1 MTGEKRAL
9 VVGLA
14 KSGIPAVKALNQL
27 GYKVDLNDL
36 KSAEAFDSILP
47 TLAGCYRNTLFGGHP
62 KVEEITNYDLIL
74 VSPGVPMDLPYITA
88 AKSAGIEIIG
98 ELELGFR
105 LAEGKFFAI
114 TGTNGKTTTT
124 ALTGEI
130 FKAASKHAI
139 VAGNIGQSVVE
150 LASTS
155 TDETCW
161 ITEVS
166 SFQLESIHAFHPS
179 VSAILNVT
187 PDHLNRHKTMENYID
202 AKCRIFENAAAG
214 DVVLLNADNPETL
227 ALKERA
233 AKTGARVT
241 LFSRKAEVEDGVF
254 CDSVS
259 GDLILVDAKYGIRER
274 IVHKS
279 EIFIPGS
286 HNLENA
292 LAAAGI
298 AYFAGLRPE
307 VIATVLKSF
316 QGVEHRIEFVREVNN
331 VYYYNDSKGT
341 NPDASIKA
349 VEAMTRPTVLIAG
362 GMDKGSTFDELIEAF
377 GGRII
382 KLIVLG
388 ETAALIEETAQK
400 LGFENVSRVATMD
413 EAVVLAEAC
422 APEGGAVLLS
432 PACASWD
439 MYENFERRGEHF
451 KRCVIEL
458 R

>member
-14 KSGIPAVKALNQL
+14 KSGIPAVKALNQI
-27 GYKVDLNDL
+27 GYAVDLNDL
-36 KSAEAFDSILP
+36 KTAEAFENIMP
-47 TLAGCYRNTLFGGHP
+47 TLAGCYRNTLFGSHP
-62 KVEEITNYDLIL
+62 EIEKITSYDLIL
-74 VSPGVPMDLPYITA
+74 VSPGVPMDLPFITA

-130 FKAASKHAI
+130 FKAAGRHTI

-150 LASTS
+150 LAPNSTN
-155 TDETCW
+155 ETCW

-166 SFQLESIHAFHPS
+166 SFQLETIHAFHPS
-179 VSAILNVT
+179 VSALLNVT

-202 AKCRIFENAAAG
+202 AKCRIFENAKTE
-214 DVVLLNADNPETL
+214 DVILLNADNPETL
-227 ALKERA
+227 ALTERA
-233 AKTGARVT
+233 AKTGARVV
-241 LFSRKAEVEDGVF
+241 LFSRKEEVEDGVY
-254 CDSVS
+254 CDPAS
-259 GDLILVDAKYGIRER
+259 GDLILADAKRGLREKV
-274 IVHKS
+274 VHHS

-298 AYFAGLRPE
+298 AYFAGIQSE
-307 VIATVLKSF
+307 VIAAVLKSF
-316 QGVEHRIEFVREVNN
+316 QGVEHRIEFVREVNT

-377 GGRII
+377 GGRIV

-388 ETAALIEETAQK
+388 ETAAFIEETAQK
-400 LGFENVSRVATMD
+400 LGFHEVERVATMD
-413 EAVVLAEAC
+413 EAVILAAAC

-439 MYENFERRGEHF
+439 MYENFEKRGEHF
-451 KRCVIEL
+451 KRCVNEL

>member
-1 MTGEKRAL
+1 MSGEKRAL

-14 KSGIPAVKALNQL
+14 KSGIPAVKALYQL
-27 GYKVDLNDL
+27 GYAVDLNDL
-36 KSAEAFDSILP
+36 KSAEAFEEILP
-47 TLAGCYRNTLFGGHP
+47 TLAGCYRDTLFGVHP
-62 KVEEITNYDLIL
+62 DIEKITSYELIL
-74 VSPGVPMDLPYITA
+74 VSPGVPMDLPFIEA
-88 AKSAGIEIIG
+88 AKAGGVEIIG
-98 ELELGFR
+98 ELELGYR
-105 LAEGKFFAI
+105 LAAGKFFAI

-130 FKAASKHAI
+130 FKSAGRHAI

-150 LASTS
+150 LASDS

-166 SFQLESIHAFHPS
+166 SFQLESVHRFHPS
-179 VSAILNVT
+179 ISAILNVT

-202 AKCRIFENAAAG
+202 AKCRIFENAKAD
-214 DVVLLNADNPETL
+214 DVILLNADNHETF

-233 AKTGARVT
+233 AQTGARVIF
-241 LFSRKAEVEDGVF
+241 FSRKTEVEDGVY
-254 CDSVS
+254 CDPIS
-259 GDLILVDAKYGIRER
+259 GDLILSDAKRGIRER
-274 IVHKS
+274 ILHQS

-292 LAAAGI
+292 LAATGI
-298 AYFAGLRPE
+298 AYFAGIRPE
-307 VIATVLKSF
+307 VIASALKSF

-377 GGRII
+377 GGRIN

-388 ETAALIEETAQK
+388 ETAAFIEKTA
-400 LGFENVSRVATMD
+400 LRHGFNDVERVSGMD
-413 EAVVLAEAC
+413 EAVILAAAS

-439 MYENFERRGEHF
+439 MYENYERRGEHF
-451 KRCVIEL
+451 KRCVNEL

>member
-1 MTGEKRAL
+1 MTEVKRAL

-14 KSGIPAVKALNQL
+14 MSGIPAVKALNQL
-27 GYKVDLNDL
+27 GYAVDLNDL
-36 KSAEAFDSILP
+36 KTSEAFENILP
-47 TLAGCYRNTLFGGHP
+47 TLAGCYRDTLFGRHP
-62 KVEEITNYDLIL
+62 EIEKISGYDLIL
-74 VSPGVPMDLPYITA
+74 VSPGVPMDLPFIAA
-88 AKSAGIEIIG
+88 AKSAGVEIIG

-105 LAEGKFFAI
+105 LSKGKFFAI

-130 FKAASKHAI
+130 FKAAGRHAI

-150 LASTS
+150 LASIS
-155 TDETCW
+155 TGDTNW

-166 SFQLESIHAFHPS
+166 SFQLETVQAFHPS
-179 VSAILNVT
+179 ISAILNVT
-187 PDHLNRHKTMENYID
+187 PDHLNRHKTMENYTD
-202 AKCRIFENAAAG
+202 AKCRIFKNADAD
-214 DVVLLNADNPETL
+214 DVVLLNADNPETF
-227 ALKERA
+227 ALMERA
-233 AKTGARVT
+233 AKTGARVA
-241 LFSRKAEVEDGVF
+241 LFSRKAEVEDGVY
-254 CDSVS
+254 CDPAS
-259 GDLILVDAKYGIRER
+259 GELILVDARRGLRDR
-274 IVHKS
+274 LMNHR

-298 AYFAGLRPE
+298 AYFAGIQPE
-307 VIATVLKSF
+307 VIASSLKSF
-316 QGVEHRIEFVREVNN
+316 QGVEHRIEFVREINS

-341 NPDASIKA
+341 NPDAAIKA

-400 LGFENVSRVATMD
+400 LGFNNVARVATMD
-413 EAVVLAEAC
+413 EAVVLAAAC
-422 APEGGAVLLS
+422 VPEGGAVLLS

-451 KRCVIEL
+451 KRCVNEL

>member
-1 MTGEKRAL
+1 MTEEKRAL

-14 KSGIPAVKALNQL
+14 KSGIPAVKALNQS
-27 GYKVDLNDL
+27 GYAVDLNDL
-36 KSAEAFDSILP
+36 KTSEAFENILP
-47 TLAGCYRNTLFGGHP
+47 TLAGCYRDTLFGRHP
-62 KVEEITNYDLIL
+62 EIEKISCYDLIL
-74 VSPGVPMDLPYITA
+74 VSPGVPMDLPFIAA

-105 LAEGKFFAI
+105 LAKGKFFAI

-130 FKAASKHAI
+130 FKAAGRHAI

-150 LASTS
+150 LASIS
-155 TDETCW
+155 TDETNW

-166 SFQLESIHAFHPS
+166 SFQLETVQAFHPS
-179 VSAILNVT
+179 ISAILNVT
-187 PDHLNRHKTMENYID
+187 PDHLNRHKTMENYTD
-202 AKCRIFENAAAG
+202 AKCRIFENAGAD
-214 DVVLLNADNPETL
+214 DVVLLNADNPETF
-227 ALKERA
+227 ALMERA

-241 LFSRKAEVEDGVF
+241 LFSRKAEVEDGVY
-254 CDSVS
+254 CDPAS
-259 GDLILVDAKYGIRER
+259 GEIILADAKQGLKER
-274 IVHKS
+274 LMDHR

-298 AYFAGLRPE
+298 AYFAGIKPE
-307 VIATVLKSF
+307 VIASVLKSF
-316 QGVEHRIEFVREVNN
+316 QGVEHRIEFVREINS

-388 ETAALIEETAQK
+388 ETAAFIEETAQR
-400 LGFENVSRVATMD
+400 LGFDNVARAATMD
-413 EAVVLAEAC
+413 EAVVLAAAC
-422 APEGGAVLLS
+422 VPEGGAVLLS

-451 KRCVIEL
+451 KRCVNEL

>member
-1 MTGEKRAL
+1 MTGVKSAL

-27 GYKVDLNDL
+27 GYEVDLNDL
-36 KSAEAFDSILP
+36 KTMESLEAIMP
-47 TLAGCYRNTLFGGHP
+47 TLDGCYRDTIFGRHLEI
-62 KVEEITNYDLIL
+62 EEITRYQLVL
-74 VSPGVPMDLPYITA
+74 VSPGVPMDLPFLEA
-88 AKSAGIEIIG
+88 AKSADIEIIG
-98 ELELGFR
+98 ELELGYR
-105 LAEGKFFAI
+105 LAKGQFFAI

-130 FKAASKHAI
+130 FKAAGRHAI

-155 TDETCW
+155 TAETCW

-166 SFQLESIHAFHPS
+166 SFQLESIHSFHPFI
-179 VSAILNVT
+179 SAVLNVT
-187 PDHLNRHKTMENYID
+187 PDHLNRHKTMENYIE
-202 AKCRIFENAAAG
+202 AKCRIFENAAHD
-214 DVVLLNADNPETL
+214 DVVILNADSPEALT
-227 ALKERA
+227 LKERA
-233 AKTGARVT
+233 GKNGARVV
-241 LFSRKAEVEDGVF
+241 LFSRKAPVEDGIY
-254 CDSVS
+254 CDPHS
-259 GDLILVDAKYGIRER
+259 GELYLMDARLNLKVR
-274 IVHKS
+274 ITHQS

-292 LAAAGI
+292 LAAAAI
-298 AYFAGLRPE
+298 AYFAGIQTE
-307 VIATVLKSF
+307 VIASVLKSF
-316 QGVEHRIEFVREVNN
+316 QGVEHRIEFVRNVND

-362 GMDKGSTFDELIEAF
+362 GMDKGSVFDELIEAF
-377 GGRII
+377 DSRIV

-388 ETAALIEETAQK
+388 ETAAFIDETARK
-400 LGFENVSRVATMD
+400 LGFDKVERVATMD
-413 EAVVLAEAC
+413 EAVIRAAAC
-422 APEGGAVLLS
+422 APSGGAVLLS

-439 MYENFERRGEHF
+439 MYENFEKRGEHF
-451 KRCVIEL
+451 KRCVREL